1 MHSVPRRILPSRL
14 LAILLALA
22 LFLTGCSSSD
32 TGPGNTLRVV
42 VASDPGSLNPW
53 QYSSVVDRHI
63 LFNVYDH
70 VTYLNLHDFS
80 VEPEIA
86 ESWEMAPDGT
96 AFTLKIRQGV
106 RFHNGAPMTAA
117 DVAWSI
123 EQARQPKAS
132 RTSGLLSAVS
142 QVQTPDPATVRLVLS
157 RPDRQLPQTLS
168 DVLVAPKDF
177 SDFNHPVGTGPF
189 TFGDWQHGRQIVLNR
204 NEDYWRDGLP
214 HVDQVSFQV
223 IADQSTA
230 LMQAQ
235 AGQADLIDQ
244 VSFAQLGQ
252 ARRAGLTLAYPEEGA
267 STGVYTLFLNT
278 EKAPFDSEAV
288 RQALSHAIDRPQI
301 ESFLTGVFA
310 SESNPVSPQSPNFA
324 EDAPRYGRPNPAK
337 AKELLAEA
345 GHPDG
350 IDAGEI
356 VVYSNLGIDYIMAAQ
371 AVQQQAAKAGIRFTI
386 RQADISSWSDQVI
399 SRHDFTAAL
408 GSVVPIPRD
417 DDLIA
422 HVFAKANGR
431 ISGLQ
436 NRDPQFFA
444 DIDLAR
450 TNLDDASYA
459 EALKDLQR
467 RAMTTQHVIVL
478 GKRNIPVGHT
488 SEVRGFVASPQQY
501 LQLREVQLH
510 RE

>member
-1 MHSVPRRILPSRL
+1 MTMRSVPRRIAAVLTAL
-14 LAILLALA
+14 VLILA
-22 LFLTGCSSSD
+22 GCSAPD
-32 TGPGNTLRVV
+32 TGPGNILRVV

-70 VTYLNLHDFS
+70 VTFLNLHDFS

-86 ESWEMAPDGT
+86 ESWQLAPDGGSL
-96 AFTLKIRQGV
+96 TLKIRQGV
-106 RFHNGAPMTAA
+106 RFHNGAELNAA
-117 DVAWSI
+117 DVAYSI

-132 RTSGLLSAVS
+132 RTSGVLSAVS
-142 QVQTPDPATVRLVLS
+142 QVDVPDPSTVRLMLS
-157 RPDRQLPQTLS
+157 RPDRLLPQALS

-177 SDFNHPVGTGPF
+177 TDFNHPVGTGPF
-189 TFGDWQHGRQIVLNR
+189 TFDDWQHGRQIQLGR
-204 NEDYWRDGLP
+204 NPEYWREGMP
-214 HVDQVSFQV
+214 HVDQVTFQV

-235 AGQADLIDQ
+235 AGQADIIDQ

-278 EKAPFDSEAV
+278 EKAPFDSEPV
-288 RQALSHAIDRPQI
+288 RQALSKAIDRPQI
-301 ESFLTGVFA
+301 ESFLTGVF
-310 SESNPVSPQSPNFA
+310 STESNPVPPDSPNFA
-324 EDAPRYGRPNPAK
+324 ADAPSYNRPDVNGAR
-337 AKELLAEA
+337 ELLASA
-345 GHPDG
+345 GHPG
-350 IDAGEI
+350 GVDAGEI
-356 VVYSNLGIDYIMAAQ
+356 VVYSNLGIDFIMAAQ
-371 AVQQQAAKAGIRFTI
+371 AVQQQAARAGIRFTI

-408 GSVVPIPRD
+408 GAVVPIPRD
-417 DDLIA
+417 DDLIGA
-422 HVFAKANGR
+422 VFAKANGR

-450 TNLDDASYA
+450 THLDDASYA

-467 RAMTTQHVIVL
+467 RAMTTQHVIAL
-478 GKRNIPVGHT
+478 GKRSIPVGHT
-488 SEVRGFVASPQQY
+488 SEVHGFVATPQQY
-501 LQLREVQLH
+501 LLLREVELR